1 MKALS
6 IRNLMV
12 RSFSTSY
19 VIFFTVF
26 FVVATIEPITILGA
40 AETFSMTVPLVRY
53 LLLVLA
59 VGILGLM
66 LIAKLIPSFFNF
78 ALSIA
83 VVGSFISL
91 RGGYHPAMSG
101 MPLPAF
107 FALFIG
113 LVLLVFFVMRFLK
126 KADKR
131 PTLFAY
137 ICLFFIGLSSP
148 ALNWITGYGILEG
161 AAESSL
167 SSVVIK
173 DKPNIYVFSYDSLIP
188 EDIAKENFSI
198 DSVAYQQVISEE
210 FSEFEN
216 GLSFHIPSRPSVND
230 IMRLGQKDQ
239 PLSYLAFSGN
249 VSSLLP
255 KFLQNNGY
263 KIVTGYRS
271 FYFGSTGPYVDEGL
285 FPESPQIE
293 ASVLCIAQHRLE
305 RVQSFLI
312 CDVARFLKAHGYS
325 QISAL
330 VFGMGFAS
338 SISDWHLVLRGSF
351 ERNSKSSKPTFT
363 YLHTYHPIGHTSLI
377 YDHSDK
383 VQREKYKEHFLSFSE
398 ILADQLD
405 EIADQLSRYDP
416 NAIVVITGDH
426 GVYLSRSSEIMD
438 DPEFYYRDRHRIL
451 IAIAKSEHRC
461 SDPGNLMIEAE
472 YNTPARV
479 LSGLLTCL
487 ASADQPVL
495 ENDSF
500 DEQTDILKFILGSS

>member
-1 MKALS
+1 MKIS
-6 IRNLMV
+6 PIRNILT
-12 RSFSTSY
+12 RSFSSSY
-19 VIFFTVF
+19 IVF
-26 FVVATIEPITILGA
+26 FIAFFIIATIEPITILGT
-40 AETFSMTVPLVRY
+40 AETSSMTIPLARY
-53 LLLVLA
+53 LLFVLSIS
-59 VGILGLM
+59 VLGL
-66 LIAKLIPSFFNF
+66 LIIATLLPRLFNF
-78 ALSIA
+78 FLAIA
-83 VVGSFISL
+83 VAGSFVSL
-91 RGGYHPAMSG
+91 RISYHPGVSG
-101 MPLPAF
+101 MPIIVF
-107 FALFIG
+107 CALFVF
-113 LVLLVFFVMRFLK
+113 LVLLVFSVMHFLK
-126 KADKR
+126 KSDKK
-131 PTLFAY
+131 PTLVAY
-137 ICLFFIGLSSP
+137 TCLLFIGLSSP
-148 ALNWITGYGILEG
+148 IFYWINDYGKLEG

-167 SSVVIK
+167 SSVTLK

-188 EDIAKENFSI
+188 EDVAKENFAI
-198 DSVAYQQVISEE
+198 DSVAYQQVVSEE
-210 FSEFEN
+210 FLELEN

-255 KFLQNNGY
+255 KFLQSNGY

-271 FYFGSTGPYVDEGL
+271 FYFGSTGPYIDEGL

-293 ASVLCIAQHRLE
+293 ASVLCVAQERLE

-325 QISAL
+325 QVSAL

-338 SISDWHLVLRGSF
+338 SINDWHLVLRGSF

-383 VQREKYKEHFLSFSE
+383 VQREEYKEQFLSFSE

-438 DPEFYYRDRHRIL
+438 DPVFYYRDRHRIL

-461 SDPGNLMIEAE
+461 SDPDNLMIEVG

-500 DEQTDILKFILGSS
+500 DEQTDILRFILSSS